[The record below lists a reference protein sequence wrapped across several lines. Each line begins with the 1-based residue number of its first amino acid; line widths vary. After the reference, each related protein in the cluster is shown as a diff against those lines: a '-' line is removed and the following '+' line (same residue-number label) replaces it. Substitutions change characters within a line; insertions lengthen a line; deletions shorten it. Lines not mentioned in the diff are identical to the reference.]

1 MWGGRS
7 IEENGSCSIVKERAK
22 RKAPAG
28 RGFERRSVISL
39 KGDAK
44 GSHKIVL
51 RHRVRRHRDL
61 VAGADDEVDRPSRRV
76 VADREAAE
84 NEAGREQDLGEADVL
99 PV

>member
-1 MWGGRS
+1 MVPAYLASLAFLEANRQQFS
-7 IEENGSCSIVKERAK
+7 ER
-22 RKAPAG
+22 
-28 RGFERRSVISL
+28 
-39 KGDAK
+39 DAQ

-61 VAGADDEVDRPSRRV
+61 VAGADDQVDRPSRRV

-84 NEAGREQDLGEADVL
+84 NEAGREQNLGEADVL